1 MLEAFTWRLA
11 SVRMACKIIE
21 QPRVYD
27 ANTAKF
33 VIHDPYNDMLWY
45 AAIRDTD
52 YALSGQCIEIVHLFV
67 LSAALDVVIHSYMP
81 LLATVDEMGHVS
93 RWL

>member
-21 QPRVYD
+21 QPRVYE

-33 VIHDPYNDMLWY
+33 VIRDPYNDTSQY
-45 AAIRDTD
+45 AAVRDTD
-52 YALSGQCIEIVHLFV
+52 YALSDGQWMEMFV
-67 LSAALDVVIHSYMP
+67 LSASLDVVIQAYAVH
-81 LLATVDEMGHVS
+81 ATVDEMGHVS
-93 RWL
+93 RCWL